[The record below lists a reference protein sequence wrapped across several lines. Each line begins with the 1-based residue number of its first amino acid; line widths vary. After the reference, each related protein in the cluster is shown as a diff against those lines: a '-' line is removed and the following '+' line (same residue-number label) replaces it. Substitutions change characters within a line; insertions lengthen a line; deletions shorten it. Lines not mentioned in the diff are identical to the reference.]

1 MAAPA
6 FTSTANAGSYNE
18 SWRSLYDFAL
28 FPQYFSKMVDRY
40 GDLFGFNEF
49 LNIAGLRMTVPS
61 NTTMKLF
68 ERDTIF
74 RPVVIGIGGI
84 ATAAAGADITF
95 TLDAGMYDSNNSGY
109 LRVNDTIQ
117 IPARYLTA
125 AITTPREYIITEDDG
140 GVGAAKIYTA
150 KPLKTDSEIGTLV
163 PASTEIMYGANKAA
177 EGTGQPAGRTKGLA
191 EREYDISLVKEST
204 GWDGGQFS
212 RETWVN
218 NGQVSGEEGG
228 LYNQAMFDCERALDH
243 SLNKALFLSDSNSKG
258 VTQTT
263 GRGFEN
269 KILSGEGMW
278 NTLDAQGITYEY
290 TDTIPFKAFADFRK
304 MFQSQGVNPKV
315 VDVFLGQDLMDSIE
329 LNSGLDFVQDFSNT
343 DFTEAG
349 TIEVRYK
356 TFKVGGITY
365 NFIPL
370 TTFSDPTS
378 FGASGYNDYF
388 STAAIMVPRVNNEVV
403 ESGSLTSVQ
412 GKAIPNM
419 CLGDVSYGGENRT
432 RAMATIAGMN
442 GLGLTPVNDIDSV
455 NFYIFKH
462 YFFLLT
468 QANQFIKITKA

>member
-1 MAAPA
+1 MATPA
-6 FTSTANAGSYNE
+6 FKSTANSGSYNE

-49 LNIAGLRMTVPS
+49 LNLAGLRMTVPS
-61 NTTMKLF
+61 NSTMKLF
-68 ERDTIF
+68 EQDTIF
-74 RPVVIGIGGI
+74 RPIVIGTDGI
-84 ATAAAGADITF
+84 AVAAAGATITF
-95 TLDAGMYDSNNSGY
+95 KLDAGMYDSNGSGY

-117 IPARYLTA
+117 LPIEYLA
-125 AITTPREYIITEDDG
+125 SAINAPREYIITEFDT
-140 GVGAAKIYTA
+140 GVGAAKVYTA
-150 KPLKTDSEIGTLV
+150 KPLKSDSEITTLI
-163 PASTEIMYGANKAA
+163 PAGTEIMYGANKAA
-177 EGTGQPAGRTKGLA
+177 EGTGQPTGRTKGLA
-191 EREYDISLVKEST
+191 ERSYNISLVKEST

-212 RETWVN
+212 RETWTN

-228 LYNQAMFDCERALDH
+228 LYNQAQFDCERALDH
-243 SLNKALFLSDSNSKG
+243 SLNKALFLSDSNTNSL
-258 VTQTT
+258 TQTT
-263 GRGFEN
+263 GRGAEN

-278 NTLDAQGITYEY
+278 NTLADKGITYEY
-290 TDTIPFKAFADFRK
+290 TNTIPFKAFADFRK
-304 MFQSQGVNPKV
+304 MFQTQGVNPKV
-315 VDVFLGQDLMDSIE
+315 VDVFVGQDLMDSIE
-329 LNSGLDFVQDFSNT
+329 LDSALDFTQDFSNT

-388 STAAIMVPRVNNEVV
+388 STAAIMVPRVNTEVV
-403 ESGSLTSVQ
+403 ESGSLTSTASK
-412 GKAIPNM
+412 GIPNM

-442 GLGLTPVNDIDSV
+442 GLGLTPVNDVDSV

-462 YFFLLT
+462 FFFLLT